1 MNMLRNLGA
10 RTVLWILILSSVIT
24 TILSAVLQ
32 IAHGGQSFGE
42 WLGGW
47 LQNFSTGLVGTAM
60 TFVLIDMILRVREK
74 QEAEEQEIQSRKDR
88 LTRELRSEIN
98 DVARRAAEELRG
110 LGWLIDGTLNGA
122 RLHNAN
128 LQGAD
133 LREANLQRADLYAAN
148 LQGADLRGAVLRKAY
163 LGLANLRGAYLNRA
177 KFDEDTVLPDGTR
190 WAQDSDLLRFVDA
203 NHPDFWVPTR
213 R

>member
-1 MNMLRNLGA
+1 MNTLRNLGA
-10 RTVLWILILSSVIT
+10 RTVLWILIISSVIT
-24 TILSAVLQ
+24 TVLSALLQ
-32 IAHGGQSFGE
+32 VAHGGQSFGE

-60 TFVLIDMILRVREK
+60 TFILIDMILRGREK
-74 QEAEEQEIQSRKDR
+74 QEAEEHEIQSRKDR

-110 LGWLIDGTLNGA
+110 LGWLTDGTLSGA
-122 RLHNAN
+122 RLHSAN

-163 LGLANLRGAYLNRA
+163 LGLANLRGAYLSRA

-190 WAQDSDLLRFVDA
+190 WTHDSDLVRFVDA